1 MRRAVR
7 PCCRRDDG
15 ARVNKKNNQEPS
27 KQKTMEENS
36 NMTAERSL
44 EIITE
49 QIAQSRKTVSKDVGQ
64 SLCVSGLCT
73 MGMAVVVT
81 VINIVAGN
89 NGFTPFGHWLWM
101 VLPIIIWLFMR
112 NIHKGDAHT
121 PVNFVGALVG
131 KTWWTFAVVGLSY
144 FLLGNLFNFIM
155 ARLLSPQE
163 FIISSIRIMPVI
175 MLLMAMAVSIT
186 GHILKIHWLVWFG
199 IIGGLAVGIGSSID
213 IVSSILG
220 RLCPL
225 STVAAW
231 HFIQPCPSVFL
242 FALVGLTLPG
252 WMLKKQK

>member
-1 MRRAVR
+1 MQRKPVMRRAVR

-15 ARVNKKNNQEPS
+15 ARVNKKIIKNPQN
-27 KQKTMEENS
+27 KKTMEENS

-101 VLPIIIWLFMR
+101 LLPIIIWLFMR
-112 NIHKGDAHT
+112 NMHKGDAHA

-144 FLLGNLFNFIM
+144 FLLGNLFNFIIY
-155 ARLLSPQE
+155 SIN
-163 FIISSIRIMPVI
+163 II
-175 MLLMAMAVSIT
+175 
-186 GHILKIHWLVWFG
+186 
-199 IIGGLAVGIGSSID
+199 
-213 IVSSILG
+213 
-220 RLCPL
+220 
-225 STVAAW
+225 
-231 HFIQPCPSVFL
+231 
-242 FALVGLTLPG
+242 
-252 WMLKKQK
+252 

>member
-1 MRRAVR
+1 
-7 PCCRRDDG
+7 
-15 ARVNKKNNQEPS
+15 
-27 KQKTMEENS
+27 MEENS

-64 SLCVSGLCT
+64 SLCVSGLYT

-144 FLLGNLFNFIM
+144 FLLGNLFNFIIKY
-155 ARLLSPQE
+155 
-163 FIISSIRIMPVI
+163 FN
-175 MLLMAMAVSIT
+175 
-186 GHILKIHWLVWFG
+186 
-199 IIGGLAVGIGSSID
+199 
-213 IVSSILG
+213 
-220 RLCPL
+220 
-225 STVAAW
+225 
-231 HFIQPCPSVFL
+231 
-242 FALVGLTLPG
+242 
-252 WMLKKQK
+252 